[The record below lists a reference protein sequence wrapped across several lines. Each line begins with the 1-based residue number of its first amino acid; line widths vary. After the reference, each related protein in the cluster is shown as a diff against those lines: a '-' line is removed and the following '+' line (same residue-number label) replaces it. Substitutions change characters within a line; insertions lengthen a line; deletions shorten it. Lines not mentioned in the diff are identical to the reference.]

1 MKNYQLRHFGK
12 LMFKQIFLNAQKFT
26 HPHAYV
32 RNKRQLFIALK
43 GLFKFWLNF
52 TKAEN
57 ENQYLTNITNNI
69 TFYNV
74 LVGIG

>member
-1 MKNYQLRHFGK
+1 
-12 LMFKQIFLNAQKFT
+12 MFKQIFLNAQKFT

>member
-1 MKNYQLRHFGK
+1 
-12 LMFKQIFLNAQKFT
+12 MFKQIFLNAQKFT

-32 RNKRQLFIALK
+32 CNKRQLFIAFK
-43 GLFKFWLNF
+43 GLVKFWLNF

>member
-32 RNKRQLFIALK
+32 HNKRQLFIALK
-43 GLFKFWLNF
+43 GLFKYWLNF

>member
-1 MKNYQLRHFGK
+1 
-12 LMFKQIFLNAQKFT
+12 MFKQIFLNAQKIT

-32 RNKRQLFIALK
+32 CNIRQLYIALK
-43 GLFKFWLNF
+43 GLVKYWLNF

>member
-1 MKNYQLRHFGK
+1 
-12 LMFKQIFLNAQKFT
+12 MFKQIFLNAQKFT

-32 RNKRQLFIALK
+32 CNKRQLFIALK
-43 GLFKFWLNF
+43 GLVKFWLNF
-52 TKAEN
+52 FKAEN

>member
-1 MKNYQLRHFGK
+1 
-12 LMFKQIFLNAQKFT
+12 MFKQIFLNAQKFT

-32 RNKRQLFIALK
+32 CNKRQLFIALK
-43 GLFKFWLNF
+43 GLVKFWLNF

-74 LVGIG
+74 LVSIG